1 MDKKILIVI
10 IIVAIL
16 AVSSIAAY
24 VALSGN
30 DGSNGNGGTTDN
42 GSTDNGAVDNEPEDG
57 EGENGGGT
65 EVDVEGASSMQFKVS
80 VDPADSESVTYEYM
94 IKNAGTS
101 SHMMRIEMESAG
113 EEFIY
118 IINGAQE
125 KVWMCTDGEWMEFSE
140 MYQSYWETWN
150 SAWQGYRTNLLDWTG
165 YGDWTYTTPDG
176 DSVRIYDIN
185 VNPSLS
191 DSLFQH

>member
-1 MDKKILIVI
+1 MDV
-10 IIVAIL
+10 
-16 AVSSIAAY
+16 
-24 VALSGN
+24 
-30 DGSNGNGGTTDN
+30 GS
-42 GSTDNGAVDNEPEDG
+42 
-57 EGENGGGT
+57 
-65 EVDVEGASSMQFKVS
+65 ASSMQFKVS
-80 VDPADSESVTYEYM
+80 IDSADSESVEYEYM

-101 SHMMRIEMESAG
+101 NLMMRIEMKSAV

-125 KVWMCTDGEWMEFSE
+125 KVWMSSDGEWIEFSE
-140 MYQSYWETWN
+140 LFPTYWETWN
-150 SAWQGYRTNLLDWTG
+150 TAWQGYQTSLLDWTG
-165 YGDWTYTTPDG
+165 YGEWSYTTPDG